1 MKVFNLKKHRDFDLS
16 SRLHGT
22 KNDAKRIEF
31 DRLPRK
37 RVRPIWWYF
46 LIFVLVYA
54 LYQYLR

>member
-16 SRLHGT
+16 YRLHG
-22 KNDAKRIEF
+22 KKKDAKRIEF

-37 RVRPIWWYF
+37 KVRPIWWYF
-46 LIFVLVYA
+46 LLFVLVYA